1 MGETGRLMDATETIF
16 NGWQREV
23 ERTARRS
30 LKLLELCLEPP
41 RVPMGGA
48 PHREIYRR
56 NKLSLLHYEPR
67 GERIYRIP
75 LLMVPSMINRYYILD
90 LTPGR
95 SLVEHLLSRGI
106 DVYMLDWG
114 EPGDEDATNSFDAYI
129 VEYLDHAVNKVA
141 RRSNSEQ
148 ISLLGY
154 CMGGTLTTIYTA
166 LRPKAIKNLINLAAP
181 IDFKD
186 GGLLSRWTDAAYYP
200 VDKLVETFGNVPP
213 FLMQAG
219 FQMLK
224 PMGQLAKWLTF
235 FEKVENEEFVKV
247 FLAMEAWA
255 NDNVAFPGEAF
266 RQFVKTSYQEN
277 LLCQNRLVVGCERVD
292 LGAIACALLNIVA
305 QMDHI
310 CAPKTA
316 SVLNELVASADKQ
329 LVILP
334 GGHVGIVSGT
344 GAKKYLWPTIG
355 DWLVAR
361 SGEPK
366 PLEETGE

>member
-1 MGETGRLMDATETIF
+1 MEPAAPMVT
-16 NGWQREV
+16 GWQGEL
-23 ERTARRS
+23 EQTARRS
-30 LKLLELCLEPP
+30 LKLLQICLEPP
-41 RVPMGGA
+41 RVQIGA
-48 PHREIYRR
+48 TLYREIYRR
-56 NKLSLLHYEPR
+56 NKVRLLRYAPR
-67 GERIYRIP
+67 TERIHPIP
-75 LLMVPSMINRYYILD
+75 LLMMPSMINRYYILD
-90 LTPGR
+90 LIPGR
-95 SLVEHLLSRGI
+95 SLVEYLLSRGI

-114 EPGDEDATNSFDAYI
+114 EPGDEDAMISLDAFI
-129 VEYLDHAVNKVA
+129 TEHLDRAVNTVA
-141 RRSNSEQ
+141 RKSNSEQ

-166 LRPKAIKNLINLAAP
+166 LRPQAIKNMINLATP

-200 VDKLVETFGNVPP
+200 VDKLVATFGIVPP
-213 FLMQAG
+213 SLMQAG

-247 FLAMEAWA
+247 FLAMEAWT

-266 RQFVKTSYQEN
+266 RTYVKTCYQEN
-277 LLCQNRLVVGCERVD
+277 LLRQNRLVVGGKRVD
-292 LGAIACALLNIVA
+292 LGAITCAVLNIVA

-310 CAPKTA
+310 CAPKSA
-316 SVLNELVASADKQ
+316 SVLNQLVSSADKQ

-344 GAKKYLWPTIG
+344 GARKYLWPTIG
-355 DWLVAR
+355 DWLAAR
-361 SGEPK
+361 SGEAELLP
-366 PLEETGE
+366 

>member
-1 MGETGRLMDATETIF
+1 MEAGEAILT
-16 NGWQREV
+16 GWQREL
-23 ERTARRS
+23 EATSRRS
-30 LKLLELCLEPP
+30 LKLLQMCLEPP
-41 RVPMGGA
+41 RVQIGA
-48 PHREIYRR
+48 TPHQEIYRR
-56 NKLSLLHYEPR
+56 NKLRLLRYEPQA
-67 GERIYRIP
+67 EPIYQVP
-75 LLMVPSMINRYYILD
+75 LLMVPSMINRYHILD

-95 SLVEHLLSRGI
+95 SLVEYLLSRRI

-114 EPGDEDATNSFDAYI
+114 EPGDEDAMISFDAYI
-129 VEYLDHAVNKVA
+129 AEYLDDVVKQVA
-141 RRSNSEQ
+141 KRSKSEQ

-166 LRPKAIKNLINLAAP
+166 LRPQAIKNVINLATP

-186 GGLLSRWTDAAYYP
+186 GELLSRWTDAAYYP
-200 VDKLVETFGNVPP
+200 VDKLVGTFGNVPP
-213 FLMQAG
+213 ALMQAG

-266 RQFVKTSYQEN
+266 RTYIKACYQEN
-277 LLCQNRLVVGCERVD
+277 LLCQNRLALGGERAD
-292 LGAIACALLNIVA
+292 LGRITCPLLNIVV

-310 CAPKTA
+310 CAPKSA
-316 SVLNELVASADKQ
+316 SVLNELVSSRDKQ

-344 GAKKYLWPTIG
+344 GALKYLWPTIG

-361 SGEPK
+361 SGESK
-366 PLEETGE
+366 PLKERGE

>member
-1 MGETGRLMDATETIF
+1 M
-16 NGWQREV
+16 
-23 ERTARRS
+23 
-30 LKLLELCLEPP
+30 
-41 RVPMGGA
+41 
-48 PHREIYRR
+48 
-56 NKLSLLHYEPR
+56 
-67 GERIYRIP
+67 
-75 LLMVPSMINRYYILD
+75 
-90 LTPGR
+90 
-95 SLVEHLLSRGI
+95 
-106 DVYMLDWG
+106 
-114 EPGDEDATNSFDAYI
+114 
-129 VEYLDHAVNKVA
+129 NKVA
-141 RRSNSEQ
+141 KRSSSHQ

-166 LRPKAIKNLINLAAP
+166 LRPQAIKNLINLAAP

-200 VDKLVETFGNVPP
+200 VDKLVETFGNAPP

-255 NDNVAFPGEAF
+255 NDNVAFPRGLQAVCQDKLPGEP
-266 RQFVKTSYQEN
+266 SD
-277 LLCQNRLVVGCERVD
+277 QNSLVVGGERID

-310 CAPKTA
+310 CAPKSA

-329 LVILP
+329 LVMLP
-334 GGHVGIVSGT
+334 GGHVGIVSGS
-344 GAKKYLWPTIG
+344 GALKYLWPTIG
-355 DWLVAR
+355 DWLTDR
-361 SGEPK
+361 SGEAK
-366 PLEETGE
+366 PAGAVER